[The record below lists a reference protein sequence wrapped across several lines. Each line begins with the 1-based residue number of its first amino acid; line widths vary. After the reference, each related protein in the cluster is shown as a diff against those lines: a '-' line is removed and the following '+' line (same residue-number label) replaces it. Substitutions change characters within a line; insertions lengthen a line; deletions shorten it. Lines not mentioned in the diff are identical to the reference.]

1 MGAAGIQS
9 TVLDMAVPEGVLS
22 WLWVAAN
29 CVVVPACAGRAVLAA
44 LGLGTAPGAVVLWG
58 YGYVVGQGMAAVLVA
73 LWLLAGQPV
82 PGMVIPFLLVAI
94 ACCRRRRPAAAPAR
108 LPPWLRVAVAFVV
121 VAFLFACLRTNVLPI
136 QHGDE
141 GEIWGAKA
149 KVLYGRPMGALA
161 AALPL
166 VSNADYPCLN
176 SLLQISAFA
185 AGGRVLH
192 AESRLPLQAFG
203 IVVVLLLAGG
213 VAARTRQWFAIAAV
227 VACAA
232 TLGTGA
238 ATSAYSDTL
247 LACTLLAT
255 VDALV
260 RWRDEGD
267 PAWWR
272 IASIAA
278 GTMLASKSEAV
289 IWAALVICCAGAT
302 SWSWCRQR
310 RPLRGRELGWLLV
323 PIAVVL
329 AGQVFNAVHGLH
341 TSMLAANAAG
351 SGPLGRLLD
360 QFVERAPVVFGT
372 FGRIL
377 IDPAP
382 HRLLPA
388 MCLVAG
394 FVAALAGGRRFL
406 QSPAALVVGCVVGG
420 LVAYMAV
427 IISSPFDVVWH
438 LATGAERV
446 VEHLVPLAAY
456 GCCLTIAPVEG

>member
-1 MGAAGIQS
+1 
-9 TVLDMAVPEGVLS
+9 MAVPEGVLS
-22 WLWVAAN
+22 WIWIAAN
-29 CVVVPACAGRAVLAA
+29 CVVVPACAGRAVLSA
-44 LGLGTAPGAVVLWG
+44 LGLGTAPGALVLWCH
-58 YGYVVGQGMAAVLVA
+58 GYVVGQGMAAALVA

-82 PGMVIPFLLVAI
+82 PGLIIPLALVAV

-121 VAFLFACLRTNVLPI
+121 VAFVVACLRTNLLPI
-136 QHGDE
+136 HHGDE
-141 GEIWGAKA
+141 GEIWSAKA

-161 AALPL
+161 AGWPL
-166 VSNADYPCLN
+166 VANADYPCMN
-176 SLLQISAFA
+176 PLLQISAFA
-185 AGGRVLH
+185 AAGRVLH

-203 IVVVLLLAGG
+203 IVVVLLLAAG
-213 VAARTRQWFAIAAV
+213 VAARTRQWVAVAAV

-238 ATSAYSDTL
+238 ATSAYADTL

-272 IASIAA
+272 VACIAA
-278 GTMLASKSEAV
+278 GTLLASKNEGV
-289 IWAALVICCAGAT
+289 MWAALVFSCAIAT

-310 RPLRGRELGWLLV
+310 RPLRRRELGWLLV

-329 AGQVFNAVHGLH
+329 AGQVFNAVHGMHPHL
-341 TSMLAANAAG
+341 LAANAAG

-360 QFVERAPVVFGT
+360 QSVENAPVVFGT
-372 FGRIL
+372 FGRML
-377 IDPAP
+377 VDPAP

-388 MCLVAG
+388 LCIMAG

-420 LVAYMAV
+420 LVGYMTV
-427 IISSPFDVVWH
+427 FLSSPYDVAWH
-438 LATGAERV
+438 LATGAERI

-456 GCCLTIAPVEG
+456 GCCLTIAPVER